1 VKIEPDLWILGS
13 VAAFLLATGGAVLR
27 SGFSSG
33 PSPARRPDPEPESNI
48 GGDAR
53 AQLAEAEGQL
63 AALQGQLSA
72 AASAHEAQ
80 RAEMIEQRQRAE
92 RQVQGAQHEIQ
103 RLTQELETERTRSQ
117 KSEDAARELES
128 RLAGQDVAE
137 MQRKV
142 KAATDERD
150 AARAKVEA
158 LERLVEGV
166 RARSRQLAEELK
178 SLKGE

>member
-1 VKIEPDLWILGS
+1 MKIEPDLWILGS

-33 PSPARRPDPEPESNI
+33 PSPARRSDPEPESNL
-48 GGDAR
+48 GDAR

-142 KAATDERD
+142 KAAADERD